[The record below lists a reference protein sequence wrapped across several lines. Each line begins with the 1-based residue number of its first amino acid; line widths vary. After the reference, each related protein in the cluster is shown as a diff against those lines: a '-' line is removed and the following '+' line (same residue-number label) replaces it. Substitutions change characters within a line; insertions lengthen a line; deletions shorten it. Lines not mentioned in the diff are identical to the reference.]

1 MPTDS
6 ESAVKA
12 WDQHRGSMGKT
23 GDDKLGMKSE
33 KAHLALY
40 REQADLRGPGYM
52 RLKDK
57 YRG

>member
-1 MPTDS
+1 MSVED
-6 ESAVKA
+6 AVKA

-33 KAHLALY
+33 NAHLALY

-52 RLKDK
+52 RLKAK